1 MTNKKDPP
9 TNGLWAQF
17 KPLIEINA
25 QTRPLSLLFIAALAI
40 GLPVLVGA
48 ALDLFSSSV
57 LASMGGLVIL
67 YMNQAKKLS
76 QRITILAACSVG
88 FLLCFLFGTFTSFNP
103 FLSALTLAITAFLA
117 TVICRFYRLPPPGSF
132 FFIMVAC
139 VSRALPYE
147 VTFIPERAGIL
158 LAGCLGAI
166 LLGLLYA
173 LFQGT
178 RSTVTPPIT
187 HHQPLDKVALML
199 EAGVIASFIGGGY
212 LLALMIGLDNP
223 YWVPISTAAIMQG
236 ATFQK
241 VWHRNVHRIV
251 GTMIGMGLA
260 WLIFS
265 FSPNPWILAWLIM
278 ILSFLIEALV
288 TRNYG
293 LAVIFMTPLTVIF
306 AEVNQV
312 TGDVHILMVARM
324 MDIVLG
330 SLIGYLGGW
339 LIHHQH
345 WFRAIQAWLI
355 RGEGRQL

>member
-1 MTNKKDPP
+1 MNNEQDSAVAK
-9 TNGLWAQF
+9 GLWAKL
-17 KPLIEINA
+17 KPLIEISDHK
-25 QTRPLSLLFIAALAI
+25 RPLGFLVIATLAI
-40 GLPVLVGA
+40 SLPVLIGA
-48 ALDLFSSSV
+48 SMDAFSSSV

-67 YMNQAKKLS
+67 YMGQTKLS
-76 QRITILAACSVG
+76 HRLATLVACSVG

-103 FLSALTLAITAFLA
+103 VLSAFTLALTAFLA

-147 VTFIPERAGIL
+147 ITLIGERTIIL
-158 LAGCLGAI
+158 LAGCLGAL
-166 LLGLLYA
+166 LLGLLYT
-173 LFQGT
+173 LFQAK
-178 RSTVTPPIT
+178 RELVTPPVT
-187 HHQPLDKVALML
+187 QQRPLDKVALML
-199 EAGVIASFIGGGY
+199 EAGLIALFIGGGY
-212 LLALMIGLDNP
+212 LLALIIGLENP

-236 ATFQK
+236 ATFQT

-265 FSPNPWILAWLIM
+265 FSLSPWVLAWLIM

-293 LAVIFMTPLTVIF
+293 LAVIFMTPLTVIY
-306 AEVNQV
+306 AEANQV
-312 TGDVHILMVARM
+312 AGDVHVLIGARM
-324 MDIVLG
+324 MDIVFG
-330 SLIGYLGGW
+330 SWIGYLGGW

-345 WFRAIQAWLI
+345 WFRAIQAWLV
-355 RGEGRQL
+355 REGE